1 MFDNLPL
8 DIKYQI
14 LNYLPK
20 VILIQINKH
29 FFYKYHK
36 CLNIHNNSLELYIRD
51 TIKLDHSFIFKQL
64 LIEKNERWLR
74 MKKYVFK
81 NLIFKTYVDFIL
93 FYSLQQK
100 SYKCFNLIKK
110 YNNTKLCEKGSKNDK
125 IINTRWINWI

>member
-29 FFYKYHK
+29 LFYKYHK